1 MEATEAQGLRSLER
15 ENFELKKLLAE
26 AHLDISGL
34 KAAFGVKRQPHK
46 QNEQAYNV
54 YLRLTSCQ
62 NEELVAW

>member
-34 KAAFGVKRQPHK
+34 KVAFGVKR
-46 QNEQAYNV
+46 YNPSSK
-54 YLRLTSCQ
+54 TSRHTTYT
-62 NEELVAW
+62 